1 VTASSRSPLRGPWVV
16 WIVGLLVYVLAVF
29 HRASLGVAGLVATE
43 RFDIS
48 ATQLATF
55 TMLQLL
61 VYAGMQIP
69 VGLLVDRFGS
79 RSVLLVGL
87 ALMTLGQSVF
97 AFAEDYPVA
106 LAARALV
113 GVGDAMTFICVL
125 RLVSS
130 WFPQRR
136 IPLVTQLTGT
146 LGQLGAVGAAVPMT
160 WALDQF
166 GWTRS
171 YLGAASIGV
180 ALTLAVLVLLHDD
193 PGGRNVRGPRLS
205 LRSVRESLAAS
216 WAQPG
221 TRLGFWMHFT
231 TQFSAT
237 TLSLLWGYPFL
248 VRGEGRSPATAGIL
262 LTVIVL
268 AIMVSGPVLGWFVGA
283 HPWHRSTIV
292 LAVVAVIVSAW
303 TVVLAWPGDAPLALL
318 VLLVAVVGVGG
329 PASVIGF
336 DLGRTSNP
344 SHRLASA
351 TGIINQAGFFA
362 TLCLVVAIGFVLDW
376 RTPGDGTD
384 YTPSAFRWA
393 MSVQYVLWAV
403 GLVQI
408 WRYRVRTRA
417 LILRER
423 AEGADTDELDELEP
437 PDSQPGGG
445 RRVSPGSAPSSP
457 PAGR

>member
-1 VTASSRSPLRGPWVV
+1 MVAPRGRAAWTI
-16 WIVGLLVYVLAVF
+16 WSVGLLVYVLAVF
-29 HRASLGVAGLVATE
+29 HRSSLGVAGLAASE
-43 RFDIS
+43 RFGIS

-87 ALMTLGQSVF
+87 VLMTLGQSAF
-97 AFAEDYPVA
+97 AFAESYPVA
-106 LAARALV
+106 LVARAFV

-130 WFPQRR
+130 WFPLRR

-146 LGQLGAVGAAVPMT
+146 LGQLGAVAAAVPMT
-160 WALDQF
+160 WALTQV
-166 GWTRS
+166 GWTRA
-171 YLGAASIGV
+171 YLGAAVVG
-180 ALTLAVLVLLHDD
+180 ALLAVAVLVVLHDA
-193 PGGRNVRGPRLS
+193 PHSRHLRGPRMS
-205 LRSVRESLAAS
+205 VRAVRESLTAS

-237 TLSLLWGYPFL
+237 TMSLLWGYPFL
-248 VRGEGRSPATAGIL
+248 VRGEGRSPATAGVL
-262 LTVIVL
+262 LTVIVV

-283 HPWHRSTIV
+283 HPWHRSTVV
-292 LAVVAVIVSAW
+292 LTIVAVIATAW
-303 TVVLAWPGDAPLALL
+303 TLVLAWPGEAPLGVL

-336 DLGRTSNP
+336 DVGRTSNP
-344 SHRLASA
+344 AHRLASA

-362 TLCLVVAIGFVLDW
+362 TLSLVVAIGLVLDW
-376 RTPGDGTD
+376 RTPGGGTD

-393 MSVQYVLWAV
+393 MSLQYVLWSL

-408 WRYRVRTRA
+408 WRYRRRTRA

-423 AEGADTDELDELEP
+423 AEADELDELATTGAV
-437 PDSQPGGG
+437 DGAAQS
-445 RRVSPGSAPSSP
+445 R
-457 PAGR
+457 